1 LGQADGGGTVGESS
15 ETNNTRAGSIRVGP
29 DLVVYSASLSSSTI
43 PAGASATLTTTTQN
57 QGAGLAGVSTV
68 AFYLSKDLTVQG
80 GDIPLAP
87 SQMVSALATGASS
100 TASIV
105 VTIPVGTAA
114 GTWYLLAVADAEAAV
129 AESVETNN
137 VRFVRAVQ
145 VTPP

>member
-1 LGQADGGGTVGESS
+1 
-15 ETNNTRAGSIRVGP
+15 
-29 DLVVYSASLSSSTI
+29 
-43 PAGASATLTTTTQN
+43 
-57 QGAGLAGVSTV
+57 
-68 AFYLSKDLTVQG
+68 
-80 GDIPLAP
+80 
-87 SQMVSALATGASS
+87 MVSALATGASS